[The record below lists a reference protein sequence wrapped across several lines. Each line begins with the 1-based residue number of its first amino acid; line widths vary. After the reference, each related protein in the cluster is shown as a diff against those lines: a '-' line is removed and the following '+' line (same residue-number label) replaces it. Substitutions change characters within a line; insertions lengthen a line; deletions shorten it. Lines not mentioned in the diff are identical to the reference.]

1 MKNYFTTL
9 RTENN
14 TYIGEVYDKTNNQ
27 LLYTTKPHLTQRQAM
42 QEMDFF
48 IDGTVTND
56 TIAINKP
63 ETPVQS
69 ASIPRTIPRRCCG
82 R

>member
-9 RTENN
+9 QVSNN

-27 LLYTTKPHLTQRQAM
+27 LLYTTKPYLTQRQAV

-56 TIAINKP
+56 VVTINKP
-63 ETPVQS
+63 EVPVQS
-69 ASIPRTIPRRCCG
+69 TLPPKTAPRRCCG